1 MESKIDVFIKILDN
15 EDSSKDE
22 NLLVVSTIFF
32 VLQCIVWRWIRKYL
46 NPVFALLCN
55 ADIFFKVYFF

>member
-22 NLLVVSTIFF
+22 NLLVVSKIFF
-32 VLQCIVWRWIRKYL
+32 VLQCTVWRSIR
-46 NPVFALLCN
+46 
-55 ADIFFKVYFF
+55 